1 MRVRL
6 FVPATIAASLSVGL
20 GWTAGVARGRATE
33 PIAKRVG
40 AAPYEARVRAN
51 ADHMLEEGQRT
62 FRFDTF
68 GDEAFWSDGLG
79 LDRAIAGQKNG
90 GVGAGVSPKAALALG
105 LKVDMDALPAT
116 LVEQIKANKV
126 DLNDPATTIALIR
139 LNSVLGVAGTFDAAG
154 KMTKVGLTCAVCHST
169 VDDAFTSGIG
179 HRLDGF
185 GNRDL
190 NVGAIVAATPNVS
203 LVAKTLGVDLA
214 TVKKVLAS
222 WGPGRYDALLD
233 KDGKGMR
240 PDGKQAGTIIPNAFG
255 LAGVNN
261 HTWGGG
267 WGDVTYWN
275 AFVANTELRGKGTF
289 YDVRLSDKT
298 KYPVSAR
305 TGSWNQRNTPDLI
318 TSKLGALQFYQ
329 LSIPAPPAPAG
340 SFDADAARRG
350 EALFAG
356 KARCATCHVPPLFTE
371 PGWNTHKASDIGI
384 DDFQANRTP
393 DRTYRTAP
401 LKGLWTYDKSNGHG
415 AAGPGYYHDGRF
427 RDLGEVVAHYDT
439 FLKLSLTAEQK
450 RDLIQYL
457 KSL

>member
-1 MRVRL
+1 MKVRIA
-6 FVPATIAASLSVGL
+6 VPATIAALSAVGL
-20 GWTAGVARGRATE
+20 VWKAEALHGGAAKPIATRPGVA
-33 PIAKRVG
+33 PFD
-40 AAPYEARVRAN
+40 ARIRAN
-51 ADHMLEEGQRT
+51 AGQMLQEGQRT

-68 GDEAFWSDGLG
+68 GDEVYWSDGLG
-79 LDRAIAGQKNG
+79 LDRAIAGTKNG
-90 GVGAGVSPKAALALG
+90 GVGAGVSPKTALSLG

-126 DLNDPATTIALIR
+126 DMNDPATTIALIK
-139 LNSVLGVAGTFDAAG
+139 LKSVLGVVGTFDAAG

-169 VDDAFTSGIG
+169 VDDAFSPGIG
-179 HRLDGF
+179 HRQDGF

-203 LVAKTLGVDLA
+203 LVAKKLGVDLA
-214 TVKKVLAS
+214 TVKKVLDS
-222 WGPGRYDALLD
+222 WGPGRFDAILEL
-233 KDGKGMR
+233 DGKGLR

-275 AFVANTELRGKGTF
+275 AFVANIDMNGKGTF
-289 YDVRLSDKT
+289 YDVRLSNKA

-305 TGSWNQRNTPDLI
+305 TGSWNLRNKPDMI
-318 TSKLGALQFYQ
+318 TSKMGALQVYQ
-329 LSIPAPPAPAG
+329 LSIPAPPPPPG
-340 SFDADAARRG
+340 SFDAAAAKRG
-350 EALFAG
+350 ESVFNG
-356 KARCATCHVPPLFTE
+356 NGRCATCHVPPLFTE
-371 PGWNTHKASDIGI
+371 PGWNNHKPSEIGI

-393 DRTYRTAP
+393 DRSYRTTP
-401 LKGLWTYDKSNGHG
+401 LKGLWTYDKANGHG

-427 RDLGEVVAHYDT
+427 KDLSEVVAHYDSL
-439 FLKLSLTAEQK
+439 FKLSLTPEQK

>member
-1 MRVRL
+1 MRIRVV
-6 FVPATIAASLSVGL
+6 VPAAIVASLAVGMV
-20 GWTAGVARGRATE
+20 WKVDVARGR
-33 PIAKRVG
+33 V
-40 AAPYEARVRAN
+40 AAPIGAPVSVTPYDARIKAN
-51 ADHMLEEGQRT
+51 TQQMLDEGRQT

-68 GDEAFWSDGLG
+68 GDEAYWTDGLG
-79 LDRAIAGQKNG
+79 LDRAIAGTKNG
-90 GVGAGVSPKAALALG
+90 GVGAGVSPQAALSLG
-105 LKVDMDALPAT
+105 LKVDMDALPAA
-116 LVEQIKANKV
+116 LVDQIKANKV
-126 DLNDPATTIALIR
+126 DMNDPATTIALIK
-139 LNSVLGVAGTFDAAG
+139 LQSVLGVVGTFDAAG

-169 VDDAFTSGIG
+169 VDDAFASGIG

-203 LVAKTLGVDLA
+203 LVATTLGVDLA

-222 WGPGRYDALLD
+222 WGPGRFDAILE
-233 KDGKGMR
+233 KDGKGFR

-275 AFVANTELRGKGTF
+275 AFVGITDMHGRGTF
-289 YDVRLSDKT
+289 YDVRLSDKA

-305 TGSWNQRNTPDLI
+305 TGSWNSRNTPDRL

-329 LSIPAPPAPAG
+329 LSIPAPPPPAG
-340 SFDADAARRG
+340 SFDVDAARRG

-371 PGWNTHKASDIGI
+371 PGWNTHKPSDIGI

-393 DRTYRTAP
+393 DRSYRTAP

-415 AAGPGYYHDGRF
+415 AAGPGFYHDGRF
-427 RDLGEVVAHYDT
+427 KDLSQVVAHYDS
-439 FLKLSLTAEQK
+439 FFKLSLTPEQK

>member
-1 MRVRL
+1 MRIRVFAPAAVVALL
-6 FVPATIAASLSVGL
+6 FVGLS
-20 GWTAGVARGRATE
+20 WKAGVVHGVAANRITTTPSVAPFDAR
-33 PIAKRVG
+33 I
-40 AAPYEARVRAN
+40 RAN
-51 ADHMLEEGQRT
+51 AQQMLEEGRQT
-62 FRFDTF
+62 FRFETF

-79 LDRAIAGQKNG
+79 LDRAIAGEKNG

-105 LKVDMDALPAT
+105 LKVDMDALPAA
-116 LVEQIKANKV
+116 LVEKIKAKSVNL
-126 DLNDPATTIALIR
+126 DDPATTLALIK
-139 LNSVLGVAGTFDAAG
+139 LKSVLGVVGTFDAAG

-169 VDDAFTSGIG
+169 VDDAFSAGIG

-190 NVGAIVAATPNVS
+190 NPGAIIAATPNVS
-203 LVAKTLGVDLA
+203 LVAKTLEVDLA

-222 WGPGRYDALLD
+222 WGPGRFDAILD

-240 PDGKQAGTIIPNAFG
+240 PDGKQAGTVIPNAFG

-261 HTWGGG
+261 HTWTGG

-275 AFVANTELRGKGTF
+275 AYVANTELHGKGTF
-289 YDVRLSDKT
+289 HDVRLSDKT

-305 TGSWNQRNTPDLI
+305 TGSWNLRNTPDLI
-318 TSKLGALQFYQ
+318 TSKLAALQVYQ
-329 LSIPAPPAPAG
+329 LLIPAPPPPAG

-350 EALFAG
+350 EALFVG

-371 PGWNTHKASDIGI
+371 PGWNTHKPSDIGI
-384 DDFQANRTP
+384 DDFQASRSP
-393 DRTYRTAP
+393 DGTYRTAP
-401 LKGLWTYDKSNGHG
+401 LKGLWTYDKANGHG
-415 AAGPGYYHDGRF
+415 AAGPGFYHDGRF
-427 RDLGEVVAHYDT
+427 KDLNEVVAHYDT

>member
-1 MRVRL
+1 MKVRIV
-6 FVPATIAASLSVGL
+6 VPATIAALSAVVLVWKVGVL
-20 GWTAGVARGRATE
+20 HGGATKLIGTRPDVA
-33 PIAKRVG
+33 PFD
-40 AAPYEARVRAN
+40 ARIRAN
-51 ADHMLEEGQRT
+51 AVQMLQEGQRT

-68 GDEAFWSDGLG
+68 GDEAYWSDGLG
-79 LDRAIAGQKNG
+79 LDRAIAGEKNG
-90 GVGAGVSPKAALALG
+90 GIGAGVSPKAALALG

-116 LVEQIKANKV
+116 LVAQIKANQV
-126 DLNDPATTIALIR
+126 DLGDPATTIALIK
-139 LNSVLGVAGTFDAAG
+139 LNAVLGVVGTFDAAG
-154 KMTKVGLTCAVCHST
+154 KMTKVGLTCAVCHSM
-169 VDDAFTSGIG
+169 VDDAFSPGIG

-203 LVAKTLGVDLA
+203 LVATTLGVDLA
-214 TVKKVLAS
+214 TAKKVLAS
-222 WGPGRYDALLD
+222 WGPGRFDAILE
-233 KDGKGMR
+233 KDGKALR

-275 AFVANTELRGKGTF
+275 AFVGNSDLHGRGTF

-305 TGSWNQRNTPDLI
+305 TGSWNLRNRPDLI
-318 TSKLGALQFYQ
+318 TSKLAALQFYQ
-329 LSIPAPPAPAG
+329 LSIPAPPPPAG
-340 SFDADAARRG
+340 SFDVDAARRG
-350 EALFAG
+350 EALFTG
-356 KARCATCHVPPLFTE
+356 SARCASCHVPPLFTE
-371 PGWNTHKASDIGI
+371 PGWNTHKASEIGI
-384 DDFQANRTP
+384 DDFQSNRTP
-393 DRTYRTAP
+393 DGTYRTAP
-401 LKGLWTYDKSNGHG
+401 LKGLWTYDKANGHG

-427 RDLGEVVAHYDT
+427 KDLSEVVAHYDS
-439 FLKLSLTAEQK
+439 FFKLSLTAEQK

>member
-1 MRVRL
+1 MKVRIVML
-6 FVPATIAASLSVGL
+6 AATATLSAIGL
-20 GWTAGVARGRATE
+20 VWKAGVLHGRAAK
-33 PIAKRVG
+33 PIATRPGV
-40 AAPYEARVRAN
+40 ESFDARIRAN
-51 ADHMLEEGQRT
+51 ADQMLQEGQRT

-68 GDEAFWSDGLG
+68 GDEVYWSDVLG
-79 LDRAIAGQKNG
+79 LDRAIAGEKNG
-90 GVGAGVSPKAALALG
+90 GIGAGVSPKAALALG
-105 LKVDMDALPAT
+105 LKVDMDALPAA
-116 LVEQIKANKV
+116 LVAQIKANQV
-126 DLNDPATTIALIR
+126 DLSDPATTVALIK
-139 LNSVLGVAGTFDAAG
+139 LNSVLGVVGTFDGAG
-154 KMTKVGLTCAVCHST
+154 KMTKVGVTCAVCHST
-169 VDDAFTSGIG
+169 VDDAFAPGIG

-190 NVGAIVAATPNVS
+190 NIGAIVAATPNVS
-203 LVAKTLGVDLA
+203 HIATTLGVDLA
-214 TVKKVLAS
+214 TVKTVLTS
-222 WGPGRYDALLD
+222 WGPGRFDAILE
-233 KDGKGMR
+233 KDGKGVR

-275 AFVANTELRGKGTF
+275 AFVGVTDMHGRGTF
-289 YDVRLSDKT
+289 YDVRLSNKA

-305 TGSWNQRNTPDLI
+305 TGSWNTRHTPDLV

-329 LSIPAPPAPAG
+329 LSIPVPPPPAG
-340 SFDADAARRG
+340 SFDVDAARRG

-371 PGWNTHKASDIGI
+371 PGWNTHKPRDIGI

-393 DRTYRTAP
+393 DRSYRTAP
-401 LKGLWTYDKSNGHG
+401 LKGLWTYDKANGHG
-415 AAGPGYYHDGRF
+415 AAGPGFYHDGRF
-427 RDLGEVVAHYDT
+427 KDLSQVVAHYDS
-439 FLKLSLTAEQK
+439 FFNLSLTPEQK

>member
-1 MRVRL
+1 MKVRIVML
-6 FVPATIAASLSVGL
+6 ATIATLSAGGL
-20 GWTAGVARGRATE
+20 VWKAEVLHGRAAK
-33 PIAKRVG
+33 PIARRPGV
-40 AAPYEARVRAN
+40 ESFDARIRAN
-51 ADHMLEEGQRT
+51 ADQMLAEGKRT

-68 GDEAFWSDGLG
+68 GDEVYWSDALG
-79 LDRAIAGQKNG
+79 LDRAIAGAKNG
-90 GVGAGVSPKAALALG
+90 GVGAGVSPKTALALG
-105 LKVDMDALPAT
+105 LKVDMDALPAA

-126 DLNDPATTIALIR
+126 DLSDPATTIALIK
-139 LNSVLGVAGTFDAAG
+139 LNSVLGVVGTFDAAG

-169 VDDAFTSGIG
+169 VDDAFSPGIG
-179 HRLDGF
+179 QRLDGF

-203 LVAKTLGVDLA
+203 VVATTLGVDLA

-222 WGPGRYDALLD
+222 WGPGRFDAILE
-233 KDGKGMR
+233 KDGKGLR

-275 AFVANTELRGKGTF
+275 AFVGNTDMHGRGTF
-289 YDVRLSDKT
+289 YDVRLSDKA

-305 TGSWNQRNTPDLI
+305 TGSWNSRNTPDLL

-329 LSIPAPPAPAG
+329 LSIPAPPPPPG
-340 SFDADAARRG
+340 SFDVDAARRG

-371 PGWNTHKASDIGI
+371 PGWNTHKPSDIGI

-393 DRTYRTAP
+393 DRSYRTAP
-401 LKGLWTYDKSNGHG
+401 LKGLWTYDKANGHG
-415 AAGPGYYHDGRF
+415 AAGPGFYHDGRF
-427 RDLGEVVAHYDT
+427 KDLSQVVAHYDS
-439 FLKLSLTAEQK
+439 FFKLSLTPEQT

>member
-1 MRVRL
+1 MKVRIVML
-6 FVPATIAASLSVGL
+6 ATIATLSAIGL
-20 GWTAGVARGRATE
+20 VWKAEVLHGRAAK
-33 PIAKRVG
+33 PIATRPGV
-40 AAPYEARVRAN
+40 ESFDARIRAN
-51 ADHMLEEGQRT
+51 ADQMLQEGQRT

-68 GDEAFWSDGLG
+68 GDEVYWSDALG
-79 LDRAIAGQKNG
+79 LDRAIAGEKNG
-90 GVGAGVSPKAALALG
+90 GIGAGVSPKAALALG
-105 LKVDMDALPAT
+105 LKVDMDALPAA
-116 LVEQIKANKV
+116 LVAQIKANQV
-126 DLNDPATTIALIR
+126 DLNDPATTVALIK
-139 LNSVLGVAGTFDAAG
+139 LNSVLGVVGTFDGAG

-169 VDDAFTSGIG
+169 VDDAFSPGIG

-203 LVAKTLGVDLA
+203 HVATTLGVDVE
-214 TVKKVLAS
+214 TVKQVLTS
-222 WGPGRYDALLD
+222 WGPGRFDAILE
-233 KDGKGMR
+233 KDGKGVR

-275 AFVANTELRGKGTF
+275 AFVGVTDMHGRGTF
-289 YDVRLSDKT
+289 YDVRLSNKA

-305 TGSWNQRNTPDLI
+305 TGSWNTRHAPDLV

-329 LSIPAPPAPAG
+329 LSIPTPPPPAG
-340 SFDADAARRG
+340 SFDVDAARRG

-371 PGWNTHKASDIGI
+371 PGWNTHKPRDIGI

-393 DRTYRTAP
+393 DRSYRTAP
-401 LKGLWTYDKSNGHG
+401 LKGLWTYDKANGHG
-415 AAGPGYYHDGRF
+415 AAGPGFYHDGRF
-427 RDLGEVVAHYDT
+427 KDLSQVVAHYDS
-439 FLKLSLTAEQK
+439 FFKLSLTPEQK

>member
-1 MRVRL
+1 MRIRV
-6 FVPATIAASLSVGL
+6 FVPAAIVGSLAVGM
-20 GWTAGVARGRATE
+20 GWKVGVARGRVAT
-33 PIAKRVG
+33 PISAPVG
-40 AAPYEARVRAN
+40 LTPYDARIRAN
-51 ADHMLEEGQRT
+51 TQQMLDEGRQT

-68 GDEAFWSDGLG
+68 GDEAYWSDRLG
-79 LDRAIAGQKNG
+79 LDRAIAGAKNG
-90 GVGAGVSPKAALALG
+90 GVGAGVSPKAALSLG
-105 LKVDMDALPAT
+105 LKVDMDALPAA
-116 LVEQIKANKV
+116 LVDQIKANKV
-126 DLNDPATTIALIR
+126 DMSDPATTIALIK
-139 LNSVLGVAGTFDAAG
+139 LQSVLGVVGTFDAAG

-169 VDDAFTSGIG
+169 VDDAFAPGIG

-222 WGPGRYDALLD
+222 WGPGRFDAILE
-233 KDGKGMR
+233 KDGKGFR

-275 AFVANTELRGKGTF
+275 AFVGITDMHGTGTF
-289 YDVRLSDKT
+289 YDVRLSDKA

-305 TGSWNQRNTPDLI
+305 TGSWNSRSTPDRL

-329 LSIPAPPAPAG
+329 LSIPAPPPPAG
-340 SFDADAARRG
+340 SFDVDAARRG

-371 PGWNTHKASDIGI
+371 PGWNTHKPSDIGI
-384 DDFQANRTP
+384 DAFQANRTP
-393 DRTYRTAP
+393 DRSYRTTP

-415 AAGPGYYHDGRF
+415 AAGPGFYHDGRF
-427 RDLGEVVAHYDT
+427 KDLGEVVAHYDS
-439 FLKLSLTAEQK
+439 FFKLSLTPQEK
-450 RDLIQYL
+450 RDLIEYL